1 MTAIIWILFSTTY
14 SSATIRIGAV
24 RSMSIILF
32 YGASLSLSLSLL
44 IIAMLMRNP
53 RLMLHSY
60 PKDVRAAVAPKTPA
74 ELRES
79 ACWTT
84 VFLVLL
90 LAFPTAAAVASKT
103 ADGSFVEVA
112 ATAFGVVFLFNLT
125 DWLVLDWLIF
135 CTITPTFAV
144 LPGTAGMAG
153 YKDYGMHV
161 RGFLIGSM
169 LSAGL
174 SLVIAAGVLASPV

>member
-1 MTAIIWILFSTTY
+1 MSVSTAY
-14 SSATIRIGAV
+14 SSETVKIGAV
-24 RSMSIILF
+24 RLMSTILF
-32 YGASLSLSLSLL
+32 YGTSLSLSLALL
-44 IIAMLMRNP
+44 IVAMLMRNP

-60 PKDVRAAVAPKTPA
+60 PKDVRAVVAPKTPA

-79 ACWTT
+79 ACWATI
-84 VFLVLL
+84 FLVLL
-90 LAFPTAAAVASKT
+90 LAFPTAAAVASKN
-103 ADGSFVEVA
+103 ADGSFFEVA
-112 ATAFGVVFLFNLT
+112 TTAFGVVFLFNLT

-135 CTITPTFAV
+135 CTITPAFAV

-169 LSAGL
+169 LSAAL
-174 SLVIAAGVLASPV
+174 SLVVAAGVLASPV